1 MAKNSSWLLLST
13 AYQVLIAFVKSVVVA
28 RSLGVEQ
35 YGTYAVIFAF
45 VAAVQEIFNL
55 NFGAAFIKYSA
66 EYQNAQRNDKMMA
79 LIKAGYLVSGMA
91 AIVSV
96 VMIVVATAFS
106 YKLFFDI
113 PDLEMLIWV
122 FATGCSLEFFNQ
134 LSRAILRVYDKFKIN
149 SIVNIVTY
157 TLEFLTICFSLYFF
171 RNNLIALVI
180 GLTLIKLVNF
190 VICNL
195 TAFWEIRNQVSG
207 FWNQSLSV
215 LEEDRKKMTS
225 FLFNNSLSKTLQKL
239 MKKGDVL
246 VLAAFAGPAE
256 VGLYDV
262 ARKLAFSLLVIK
274 DPIALAI
281 YPQIAKLIASNNFSK
296 LKIFLR
302 NILVVSTVPYVFGI
316 LSVVLLSDMLIELVY
331 GNEFLGASKTLL
343 LLVSVVGIEII
354 LFWTVPYLLSLGKTG
369 YRLRASLVSSAVTIG
384 IALLLA
390 GSFGATGIAFALLV
404 GAIILQ
410 AAFLIVIVRHLKSA
424 MDA

>member
-1 MAKNSSWLLLST
+1 MSS

-45 VAAVQEIFNL
+45 VAAVQEIVNL

-66 EYQNAQRNDKMMA
+66 DYQNAQRNDKMMA

-91 AIVSV
+91 GIVSV

-113 PDLEMLIWV
+113 PDLETLIWV
-122 FATGCSLEFFNQ
+122 FAAGCSLEFFNQ

-157 TLEFLTICFSLYFF
+157 TLEFLAICFSLYFF
-171 RNNLIALVI
+171 RNDLVALVI

-195 TAFWEIRNQVSG
+195 TAFWEIRGQVNG
-207 FWNQSLSV
+207 FWHQSLSV
-215 LEEDRKKMTS
+215 IKEDQKKMTS
-225 FLFNNSLSKTLQKL
+225 FLFSNSLSKTLQKL

-246 VLAAFAGPAE
+246 VLAAFAGPTE

-274 DPIALAI
+274 DPITLAV
-281 YPQIAKLIASNNFSK
+281 YPQIAKLIASNSITK

-302 NILVVSTVPYVFGI
+302 NVLLVSSIPYVFGVV
-316 LSVVLLSDMLIELVY
+316 SVLLLSDMVIDLVY
-331 GNEFLGASKTLL
+331 GSEFLGASQTLL
-343 LLVSVVGIEII
+343 LLVSVVGFEII
-354 LFWTVPYLLSLGKTG
+354 FFWTVPYLLSLGKAG
-369 YRLRASLVSSAVTIG
+369 YRLRASFVSSAVTIG
-384 IALLLA
+384 IALLFA
-390 GSFGATGIAFALLV
+390 GSYGATGIAFALLV

-410 AAFLIVIVRHLKSA
+410 AAFLAVVLRHLRSA
-424 MDA
+424 TDA